1 MSRLNLPRPG
11 RIGFARGSPSLVS
24 FIKRLVDPMVVQAVL
39 LAVFLGY
46 DDPFHGKYALL
57 ALLTFLLTYP
67 GSLPFRSRQFRL
79 LAAIVA
85 RWTLVLGVIVG
96 AGYLSEALGT
106 VDTDAF
112 VAFAVLSPLAVW
124 GTHLVS
130 PWLVPKVFKHNRKR
144 RAAVIGVNAVGARL
158 IRTINSAAS
167 DIQIDAVFDDREP
180 DRWSD
185 EPAVPFAGRLPHVAA
200 YVRENDISVL
210 YIALPMA
217 SQPRIVS
224 LLDDL
229 GDTTCSIYFVP
240 DVFVF
245 DLIQA
250 RIDLVG
256 EIPVLAVC
264 ESPFQ
269 GVPGLLKRWSD
280 VAIASVALVLLAP
293 LMIGIAIAIRL
304 TSSGPALFRQRRH
317 GLDGQEIVVWKFR
330 TMRVAEDGDQIRQ
343 AGANDDRVTPLG
355 RFLRR
360 SSMDELPQFLNV
372 LKGDMSVVG
381 PRPHALAHNTMY
393 RQLIRGYMI
402 RHKVKPGI
410 TGWAQINGARGE
422 TETVEKMQRRIE
434 LDMHYLRNW
443 SLGLDLLIIART
455 VFQVFRDP
463 NAY

>member
-1 MSRLNLPRPG
+1 M
-11 RIGFARGSPSLVS
+11 
-24 FIKRLVDPMVVQAVL
+24 
-39 LAVFLGY
+39 
-46 DDPFHGKYALL
+46 
-57 ALLTFLLTYP
+57 
-67 GSLPFRSRQFRL
+67 
-79 LAAIVA
+79 
-85 RWTLVLGVIVG
+85 
-96 AGYLSEALGT
+96 
-106 VDTDAF
+106 
-112 VAFAVLSPLAVW
+112 
-124 GTHLVS
+124 
-130 PWLVPKVFKHNRKR
+130 
-144 RAAVIGVNAVGARL
+144 
-158 IRTINSAAS
+158 
-167 DIQIDAVFDDREP
+167 
-180 DRWSD
+180 
-185 EPAVPFAGRLPHVAA
+185 
-200 YVRENDISVL
+200 RENDISVL